1 MSKVSN
7 KIRKRCELFSKLIT
21 KTPERCQWRRSSV
34 FIVNFEHISHLY
46 LVFLLLTLNKL
57 MLVWLYCIFTIDIVK
72 LFIFVFV
79 LRLICFYINILVTYN
94 TCKCTLKL
102 RICKF
107 YPELVLMDLYKSKE
121 LHNGNIHKAT
131 LCKHE

>member
-1 MSKVSN
+1 M
-7 KIRKRCELFSKLIT
+7 
-21 KTPERCQWRRSSV
+21 
-34 FIVNFEHISHLY
+34 
-46 LVFLLLTLNKL
+46 FLLLTLNKL

-94 TCKCTLKL
+94 TCKYTLKL

-107 YPELVLMDLYKSKE
+107 YPELVLMDLYKSKK
-121 LHNGNIHKAT
+121 LRNGNIHKAT
-131 LCKHE
+131 YV